1 MKKLAISEN
10 ITKRDYI
17 TCGLLGWCFEV
28 FWTGMGSCI
37 NNDPKMTSTTS
48 LLMFPIY
55 AMAVIIKPVSK
66 FIKNSHI
73 IFRGVVYTM
82 MIFIVEYTS
91 GSILK
96 AFGACPWNYE
106 HAKYNISGLVRLDY
120 APAWFAVGLIY
131 EKLLNPI
138 HGRGHAEQEEV

>member
-1 MKKLAISEN
+1 MKKSAHTEN

-28 FWTGMGSCI
+28 FWTGLGSLI
-37 NNDPKMTSTTS
+37 HKDPKMTSTTS

-55 AMAVIIKPVSK
+55 AMAVVIKPVSK
-66 FIKNSHI
+66 VLSHSNVV
-73 IFRGVVYTM
+73 FRGIVYTM

-131 EKLLNPI
+131 EKLLNPVQSGSHTDEKQI
-138 HGRGHAEQEEV
+138 